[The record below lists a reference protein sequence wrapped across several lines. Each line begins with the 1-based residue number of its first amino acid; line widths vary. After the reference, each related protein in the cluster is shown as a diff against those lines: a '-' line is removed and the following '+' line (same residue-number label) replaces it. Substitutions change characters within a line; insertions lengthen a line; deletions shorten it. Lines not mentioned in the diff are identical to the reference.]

1 MVALHQKYIFLKKNK
16 RPLKKLYEL
25 VLGTYSFFA
34 KNNKQASKNLFSQL
48 KSLTFETN
56 RNDNFTSDILL
67 FMTLQEFRQRYQ
79 YDTKTDRLGEGG
91 FAKVY
96 KATDTL
102 MKRTVALKFYHG
114 DSEDKYGVIEE
125 LKKVTKIRHKNLVRY
140 YDSVLLKAPT
150 IYDPNACMQVAIIE
164 YANAGD
170 LNDFIKTFPSLEEI
184 RQVVSGLL
192 EGLNYLH
199 EHGVIHRD
207 IKPQNI
213 LLHKESGVWI
223 TKVADFGLAKKIEK
237 EGHVSSKLLGTV
249 EYMAPEQFD
258 TKKYGIDGQLST
270 NLDLWALGIILFELF
285 TGELPFGGRNDGV
298 SHEQM
303 MFNIMRK
310 NVVPIFEEEEII
322 QPYRAM
328 ISWCLIKDAKERVQT
343 ANELI
348 KLLNGNLNAEVVE
361 SSNSKKHAVAKP
373 KVPLKASHKNM
384 IFVGNVL
391 LSPLFGL
398 GIYFFWKNK
407 HPNKAAEVLSLA
419 WWSLAAWLFF
429 ILLVVIAINVKTYW
443 L

>member
-1 MVALHQKYIFLKKNK
+1 
-16 RPLKKLYEL
+16 
-25 VLGTYSFFA
+25 
-34 KNNKQASKNLFSQL
+34 
-48 KSLTFETN
+48 
-56 RNDNFTSDILL
+56 
-67 FMTLQEFRQRYQ
+67 MTLQEFRQRYQ
-79 YDTKTDRLGEGG
+79 YDIKTDRLGEGG

-114 DSEDKYGVIEE
+114 DSKDKYGVIEE

-140 YDSVLLKAPT
+140 YDSVLLHAPT
-150 IYDPNACMQVAIIE
+150 VYDPNASMQVAIIE

-184 RQVVSGLL
+184 KQVVGGLL

-213 LLHKESGVWI
+213 LLHKEAGVWI
-223 TKVADFGLAKKIEK
+223 TKVADFGLAKKIEQ

-249 EYMAPEQFD
+249 EYMAPEQFN
-258 TKKYGIDGQLST
+258 TQKYGINGQLST

-303 MFNIMRK
+303 MFNIMHK

-328 ISWCLIKDAKERVQT
+328 ISWCLLKDAKERVQT
-343 ANELI
+343 ANELL
-348 KLLNGNLNAEVVE
+348 KLLNGNLDAKVVE
-361 SSNSKKHAVAKP
+361 SSNSKKHAVAKTKP
-373 KVPLKASHKNM
+373 KDTLKASHKNI

-391 LSPLFGL
+391 FSPLFGL
-398 GIYFFWKNK
+398 GIYFLWKNK
-407 HPNKAAEVLSLA
+407 QPNKAIEVLSLA

-429 ILLVVIAINVKTYW
+429 ILLVVIAINAKTYW